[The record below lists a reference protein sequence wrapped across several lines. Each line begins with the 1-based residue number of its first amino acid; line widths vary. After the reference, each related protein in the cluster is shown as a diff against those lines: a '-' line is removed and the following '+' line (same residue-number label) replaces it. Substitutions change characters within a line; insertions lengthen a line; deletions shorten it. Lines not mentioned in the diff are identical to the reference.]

1 MPAAGGLRVAVRA
14 CGHAGPV
21 ASEAL
26 RQCPCLGRLL
36 VQQGRGCQPS
46 WGRAQVILPAPP
58 AAPSCRL
65 PRTTCCLCTTVVPA
79 PQAALHRRLPK
90 ALCALSAYSVFTV
103 FPQCCVKTASVSSD
117 RTETGRRGRQM
128 QRNHPPQTPRAR
140 RLRYLKQPWICGEVQ
155 RRTVYRQ
162 EPRGDASPE
171 NCINRI
177 SE

>member
-90 ALCALSAYSVFTV
+90 ALCALSAYSVFT
-103 FPQCCVKTASVSSD
+103 QCSLSVVSKLPPCQVTGQKRAGGGD
-117 RTETGRRGRQM
+117 RCRETI
-128 QRNHPPQTPRAR
+128 
-140 RLRYLKQPWICGEVQ
+140 RLRH
-155 RRTVYRQ
+155 
-162 EPRGDASPE
+162 RGHDGSG
-171 NCINRI
+171 I
-177 SE
+177 